1 MYECKI
7 KPKEHIELSY
17 IVQEPYQRLKACLPK
32 ITMVLK
38 MESMRSFRS
47 KNNERTKKYVSDHM
61 LGYINGDVEIPQLLQ
76 CCLRITYLFFPLLTK
91 DVSFGQQR
99 MGNCFLCARLVL

>member
-7 KPKEHIELSY
+7 KPKEQIELSY
-17 IVQEPYQRLKACLPK
+17 IVQEPYH
-32 ITMVLK
+32 VLK
-38 MESMRSFRS
+38 MESRRSFRS

-61 LGYINGDVEIPQLLQ
+61 LSYINGEVQIPQLLQ

-91 DVSFGQQR
+91 DVSLGEQQ